1 MHHNMMKILK
11 YNIYDMCLGTV
22 ATVVLPVQPKGEVAL
37 WYSFIQKVSGVPGKM
52 KVSWTKRKENN
63 ISNNRKKSIGST
75 SSSSFAITFLI
86 ISWPLRFVLW
96 PLEGVSRPP
105 GWEPHAFMNTNMGK
119 YGTYGAHVVL
129 RLWLVAQ
136 PQSKHRF
143 KVKGVGLG
151 GLVELTTKLNIDF
164 LPLHF

>member
-1 MHHNMMKILK
+1 MFRHSS
-11 YNIYDMCLGTV
+11 YCC
-22 ATVVLPVQPKGEVAL
+22 ATSSTKGRSCPL
-37 WYSFIQKVSGVPGKM
+37 IQFH
-52 KVSWTKRKENN
+52 TKGFRGARKDESKLNQEE
-63 ISNNRKKSIGST
+63 RKQHQQQQKKSIGST